1 MGRASNSVCDISGK
15 EDTGIA
21 GLLRCDRRDADF
33 SKRRRRTVVFIVP
46 SERGIAG
53 LVARLAHDRH
63 EIEHDRTLGQ
73 AFLELL
79 GVKSDPFA
87 FASSGVSPS
96 SPASGINLYLT
107 RVRSPAALVKVKP

>member
-1 MGRASNSVCDISGK
+1 MIGRADNSICDISGK

-21 GLLRCDRRDADF
+21 GLLRFDRRDADF

-63 EIEHDRTLGQ
+63 EIEHDRTLTQ

-79 GVKSDPFA
+79 GVK
-87 FASSGVSPS
+87 
-96 SPASGINLYLT
+96 I
-107 RVRSPAALVKVKP
+107 RSLCLCSVWREPELAGLWDQL